1 MLLLAPLALALLQ
14 ARPATSEDLGVLL
27 LEVRELRQQ
36 VFLLDAALR
45 KRDELAAEMGRRVG
59 TMSEEL
65 RALREASPAALAA
78 PFLAGPPAATDLVG
92 IAKGAVLAPRIEVDA
107 SRRHD
112 SVFLRLKRV
121 EERGLKTVAEVE
133 LGRDEASL
141 DLPIDVNGAV
151 YVVDWSTSDG
161 YTYNLNLRDGAGGD
175 APGGAPAATVQV
187 KALQAQGRFAFV
199 GYRVD

>member
-1 MLLLAPLALALLQ
+1 MPLFAPLAVLLLQ
-14 ARPATSEDLGVLL
+14 ARPATSDDVGALL

-45 KRDELAAEMGRRVG
+45 KRDEAAGEVARRMGA
-59 TMSEEL
+59 MAEEL
-65 RALREASPAALAA
+65 RALRETTPAALAA
-78 PFLAGPPAATDLVG
+78 PFLAGPPASTDLVG
-92 IAKGAVLAPRIEVDA
+92 IAKGAVLAPRVEVDA

-112 SVFLRLKRV
+112 TVFLKLKRV
-121 EERGLKTVAEVE
+121 EERGLRTVAEVE
-133 LGRDEASL
+133 LVRDEPFV

-175 APGGAPAATVQV
+175 APGGTPAATVQV
-187 KALQAQGRFAFV
+187 KPLQFQGRFAFV

>member
-1 MLLLAPLALALLQ
+1 MTLIAPLALVLLQ
-14 ARPATSEDLGVLL
+14 ARPATADDIGALL

-36 VFLLDAALR
+36 VFQLDAALR
-45 KRDELAAEMGRRVG
+45 RREEASVDMGRRLG
-59 TMSEEL
+59 AMAEEL
-65 RALREASPAALAA
+65 RSLRETAPATLAA
-78 PFLAGPPAATDLVG
+78 PFLAGPPGSTDLVG

-112 SVFLRLKRV
+112 SVSLKLKRV

-133 LGRDEASL
+133 LLRDEATV
-141 DLPIDVNGAV
+141 DLPIDVNGAL
-151 YVVDWSTSDG
+151 YVLDWSTSDG

-175 APGGAPAATVQV
+175 APGGTPAASVQV
-187 KALQAQGRFAFV
+187 KPLQAQGRFAFV